1 MNKRQIFLI
10 VSILL
15 LASCQREM
23 DVPDQFKAPDITA
36 EIQAETRTV
45 LSVDEYGA
53 GTIYWKTADQIDV
66 FIGENK
72 LVYTSQNS
80 SNATTAT
87 FKTND
92 GLGGNYPDSEPVLA
106 IYPSYE
112 ESYINEWGDRLV
124 CSYLPSQ
131 QYGLPGTF
139 DDDLFMAVATGTK
152 QNMGSST
159 PLSFHN
165 ICSGLKFSLSRDDI
179 TCVKFRGTDT
189 SYGDPV
195 VLAGDVFF
203 EFDGSWSGSSG
214 GATEIT
220 LYPKSGSTFQKDAYY
235 YIICFPA
242 SLMDFYVDFVT
253 TSGASATLR
262 GTEYNQARGVLIDE
276 PFEFRKSIFMK
287 KTHIDEYAK
296 FSDEDVPHT
305 QIKYWTSGRPD
316 SIWQN
321 APEGGYYEWFGVEPF
336 KNESVFDQNDGIGYG
351 EFRFNSPVTRI
362 GPSLFK
368 NSNLTQIHLPMS
380 ITEIG
385 SSAFEGSSS
394 LTYLSVPQS
403 LISIGSRAFYG
414 CTSLES
420 RSLYIPDSVTSIGS
434 QAYENCLNLT
444 SLEIPSSVT
453 DIGVEAFGGCV
464 GLASII
470 VDSSNPVFD
479 SRENCNAIIRTDTN
493 ELVSGCKNTV
503 IPNSVTKIGACAFYG
518 CSGLASIE
526 IPSSV
531 SHIGISAFTYCT
543 GLTSITVYADTPPQ
557 LDNHLVFSGTNNCP
571 IYVPAGSVAAYKS
584 AWSEYADRIQA
595 MPSQNNVIYYTSTD
609 GQVVTPNKSDVFGA
623 NIISNEY
630 VNGRGVITFDGDVT
644 SIGKDAFNAYS
655 TLNSRL
661 TSIEI
666 PSTVTSIG
674 YAAFYC
680 CSNLISIVI
689 PDSVSSIGQ
698 YAFRYCSALESIEIP
713 NTVSVIDSFVFDGC
727 SSLIAFDIPD
737 SVTSIGRGAFSD
749 TGLSSIEIP
758 SSVTTI
764 DLNPFERCQRLASII
779 VDPDNAAFDSR
790 NNCNAIIR
798 KDNNA
803 LISGCM
809 NTIIPDSVK
818 RISGWAFLGCTGLSS
833 IEIPSSVEM
842 LAHEAFLHCLNLTS
856 VTVYAITPP
865 TLNDDTVF
873 DDTNDCPIY
882 VPAQSVNA
890 YKSAWSVY
898 ADRIQAIPDIHEA
911 VDLGLSVK
919 WATCNV
925 GASSPEEYGDYFA
938 WGETEPKSN
947 YDWSTYKWCN
957 GSENTLT
964 KYCSNS
970 SYGNNGFTD
979 NKTVLDLEDD
989 AARVNWGGSW
999 RMPTEAE
1006 WTELR
1011 NNCTR
1016 TWTTQNGVNGYRVT
1030 SNKAGYTDRSIFLPS
1045 AGYKFGTSLSNVGSS
1060 GNSWSSSVGTLYP
1073 NNAWEVNFYS
1083 GSISSFYS
1091 SRCYGF
1097 SVRPVYGD
1105 FIYVDGISLNKS
1117 SLSITEGET
1126 SRLSATVMPANAT
1139 EKNVSWS
1146 SNNTSVATVSPEG
1159 FVTAV
1164 SAGTATITT
1173 WASDGVKSA
1182 TCALTVLPKAES
1194 N

>member
-1 MNKRQIFLI
+1 MNKRQLFLI
-10 VSILL
+10 VPILL

-53 GTIYWKTADQIDV
+53 GTIYWKPSDQIDV
-66 FIGENK
+66 FIGDNK

-80 SNATTAT
+80 SNAATAT

-92 GLGGNYPDSEPVLA
+92 DLGGNYPDSEPVLA
-106 IYPSYE
+106 IYPSYG
-112 ESYINEWGDRLV
+112 ESYINEWGDRFV

-179 TCVKFRGTDT
+179 TCVKFRGTDS

-242 SLMDFYVDFVT
+242 SLRDFYVDFVT

-351 EFRFNSPVTRI
+351 ELRFNSPVTRI

-368 NSNLTQIHLPMS
+368 NSNLTQIYLPMS

-385 SSAFEGSSS
+385 KSAFEGSSI

-434 QAYENCLNLT
+434 QAYENCLNLI

-493 ELVSGCKNTV
+493 ELVSGCMNTV

-531 SHIGISAFTYCT
+531 SRIGISAFTYCT

-584 AWSEYADRIQA
+584 AWSEYADRIR
-595 MPSQNNVIYYTSTD
+595 PNV
-609 GQVVTPNKSDVFGA
+609 
-623 NIISNEY
+623 
-630 VNGRGVITFDGDVT
+630 
-644 SIGKDAFNAYS
+644 
-655 TLNSRL
+655 
-661 TSIEI
+661 
-666 PSTVTSIG
+666 
-674 YAAFYC
+674 
-680 CSNLISIVI
+680 
-689 PDSVSSIGQ
+689 
-698 YAFRYCSALESIEIP
+698 
-713 NTVSVIDSFVFDGC
+713 
-727 SSLIAFDIPD
+727 
-737 SVTSIGRGAFSD
+737 
-749 TGLSSIEIP
+749 
-758 SSVTTI
+758 
-764 DLNPFERCQRLASII
+764 
-779 VDPDNAAFDSR
+779 
-790 NNCNAIIR
+790 
-798 KDNNA
+798 
-803 LISGCM
+803 
-809 NTIIPDSVK
+809 
-818 RISGWAFLGCTGLSS
+818 
-833 IEIPSSVEM
+833 
-842 LAHEAFLHCLNLTS
+842 
-856 VTVYAITPP
+856 
-865 TLNDDTVF
+865 
-873 DDTNDCPIY
+873 
-882 VPAQSVNA
+882 
-890 YKSAWSVY
+890 
-898 ADRIQAIPDIHEA
+898 EA
-911 VDLGLSVK
+911 VDLGLPSGVK
-919 WATCNV
+919 WAACNV
-925 GASSPEEYGDYFA
+925 GADTPEEYGDYFA
-938 WGETEPKSN
+938 WGETEPKSD
-947 YDWSTYKWCN
+947 YDWPAYGWCSGSSTSLTKYNVDSGYGIVDNKVVLDLSDDAAYVNWGGNWRMPTDAEFIELHSNCDWTWTTHNGTSGYRITCVANGNSIFLPAAGNFIGMVPSSAGAGLYWSSSARRARPDYAMGVNFSSDMLSRGSAPRYAGFSVRPVFGAFVPVTSVSLNKNSLTLTEGESEALMKTIMPENATEQTVTWASSNASVASVSSEGVVTAVSSGTATITAWASDGEHSAACTVTVQAPTTGNENGHDWVDLGLPSGLKWATCNVGATSPEEIGSSFAWGETSPKSEYGWSTYVWCN
-957 GSENTLT
+957 GSATTLT
-964 KYCSNS
+964 KYNTKSE
-970 SYGNNGFTD
+970 YGSVD
-979 NKTVLDLEDD
+979 NKTALDLADD
-989 AARVNWGGSW
+989 AAHVNWGGSW
-999 RMPTEAE
+999 RMPTKNEYAE
-1006 WTELR
+1006 LKD
-1011 NNCTR
+1011 NCTW
-1016 TWTTQNGVNGYRVT
+1016 TWTTQNGEKGYRVT
-1030 SNKAGYTDRSIFLPS
+1030 SLMNGNSIFMHEWS
-1045 AGYKFGTSLSNVGSS
+1045 YWTKSLD
-1060 GNSWSSSVGTLYP
+1060 TDYP
-1073 NNAWEVNFYS
+1073 NYACALYLNVNNVIWSYDFRYS
-1083 GSISSFYS
+1083 GL
-1091 SRCYGF
+1091 R
-1097 SVRPVYGD
+1097 VR
-1105 FIYVDGISLNKS
+1105 
-1117 SLSITEGET
+1117 
-1126 SRLSATVMPANAT
+1126 AVM
-1139 EKNVSWS
+1139 E
-1146 SNNTSVATVSPEG
+1146 
-1159 FVTAV
+1159 
-1164 SAGTATITT
+1164 
-1173 WASDGVKSA
+1173 
-1182 TCALTVLPKAES
+1182 
-1194 N
+1194 

>member
-1 MNKRQIFLI
+1 MEKRHLVLI
-10 VSILL
+10 VPLILVT
-15 LASCQREM
+15 SCQQEM

-36 EIQAETRTV
+36 EIQGDTRTA

-53 GTIYWKTADQIDV
+53 GTIYWKPADQIDV
-66 FIGENK
+66 FIGESK

-80 SNATTAT
+80 SNVATAT

-92 GLGGNYPDSEPVLA
+92 GLGGNYPDSEPLLA
-106 IYPSYE
+106 IYPSYG

-124 CSYLPSQ
+124 CSYLPSR

-152 QNMGSST
+152 QNMGSNT

-179 TCVKFRGTDT
+179 TCVKFRGTD
-189 SYGDPV
+189 SSNGAPV

-203 EFDGSWSGSSG
+203 EFDGSWSGSSS

-220 LYPKSGSTFQKDAYY
+220 LYPKSGGTFQKDAYY

-242 SLMDFYVDFVT
+242 SLRDFYVDFET

-262 GTEYNQARGVLIDE
+262 GIEYNQARGVLIDE

-336 KNESVFDQNDGIGYG
+336 QNESVFDKNDGIGYG

-403 LISIGSRAFYG
+403 LTSIGSRAFYG
-414 CTSLES
+414 CSSLES

-584 AWSEYADRIQA
+584 AWSEYADRIR
-595 MPSQNNVIYYTSTD
+595 PNV
-609 GQVVTPNKSDVFGA
+609 
-623 NIISNEY
+623 
-630 VNGRGVITFDGDVT
+630 
-644 SIGKDAFNAYS
+644 
-655 TLNSRL
+655 
-661 TSIEI
+661 
-666 PSTVTSIG
+666 
-674 YAAFYC
+674 
-680 CSNLISIVI
+680 
-689 PDSVSSIGQ
+689 
-698 YAFRYCSALESIEIP
+698 
-713 NTVSVIDSFVFDGC
+713 
-727 SSLIAFDIPD
+727 
-737 SVTSIGRGAFSD
+737 
-749 TGLSSIEIP
+749 
-758 SSVTTI
+758 
-764 DLNPFERCQRLASII
+764 
-779 VDPDNAAFDSR
+779 
-790 NNCNAIIR
+790 
-798 KDNNA
+798 
-803 LISGCM
+803 
-809 NTIIPDSVK
+809 
-818 RISGWAFLGCTGLSS
+818 
-833 IEIPSSVEM
+833 
-842 LAHEAFLHCLNLTS
+842 
-856 VTVYAITPP
+856 
-865 TLNDDTVF
+865 
-873 DDTNDCPIY
+873 
-882 VPAQSVNA
+882 
-890 YKSAWSVY
+890 
-898 ADRIQAIPDIHEA
+898 EA
-911 VDLGLSVK
+911 VDLGLPSGVK
-919 WATCNV
+919 WAAFNV
-925 GASSPEEYGDYFA
+925 GASSPEGYGDYFA

-947 YDWSTYKWCN
+947 YSMSTYVWCN
-957 GSENTLT
+957 GTGQTFT
-964 KYCSNS
+964 KYSIKS
-970 SYGNNGFTD
+970 SYGHNGFTD

-989 AARVNWGGSW
+989 AAHVNWGGSW
-999 RMPTEAE
+999 RMPTDAE

-1011 NNCTR
+1011 NNCTW

-1030 SNKAGYTDRSIFLPS
+1030 SNKTGYTYKSIFLPA
-1045 AGYKFGTSLSNVGSS
+1045 AGGWIDTSLYDVGTE
-1060 GNSWSSSVGTLYP
+1060 GNYWSSSLSTDTP
-1073 NNAWEVNFYS
+1073 DCAWDIYFKYGSVDRYYS
-1083 GSISSFYS
+1083 GRS
-1091 SRCYGF
+1091 YGF

-1105 FIYVDGISLNKS
+1105 FISVESISLNKS
-1117 SLSITEGET
+1117 SLSIIEGET
-1126 SRLSATVMPANAT
+1126 SQLSATVMPANAT
-1139 EKNVSWS
+1139 EKTVTWTS
-1146 SNNTSVATVSPEG
+1146 SNTSVATVSSAG
-1159 FVTAV
+1159 VVTAV
-1164 SAGTATITT
+1164 SAGTATITA
-1173 WASDGVKSA
+1173 WASDGSHSA
-1182 TCALTVLPKAES
+1182 TCTVTVSQRVTDITISPDNATIYTGEQVALRAIVSPSSATNPGVSWSSSDSSIAFVSSDGTVLGVMAGTATITAQANDGSGITGTCVVTVKQHVTGVSIDSQSQVVMGGTRQLYVTISPSNASDRSVTWSSSNTSVAVVDANGVVSGIVNGTAIITATSVDGDFMASCELTVTLPTTPSHLSLVVSRSGDASSRYYLTKDQYNVADLSGYYKQGVCVLSSSYFIVYRQDLYTSATGSTANGAAIMPNEEQANWLISNMQTLNSALTSFGCTAMSTTANYWSSKKRGDRYYYYFKYNGSMVFDNSGSATARARPLVS
-1194 N
+1194 L

>member
-80 SNATTAT
+80 SNAATAT

-92 GLGGNYPDSEPVLA
+92 DLGGNYPDSEPLLA
-106 IYPSYE
+106 IYPSYG
-112 ESYINEWGDRLV
+112 ESYINEWGDRFV

-139 DDDLFMAVATGTK
+139 DDNLFMAVATGTK

-179 TCVKFRGTDT
+179 TCVKFRGTDS

-203 EFDGSWSGSSG
+203 EFDGSWSGSSS

-220 LYPKSGSTFQKDAYY
+220 LYPKSGGTFQKDAYY

-242 SLMDFYVDFVT
+242 SLRDFYVDFET

-262 GTEYNQARGVLIDE
+262 GIEYNLARGVLIDE

-336 KNESVFDQNDGIGYG
+336 QNESVFDKNDGIGYG

-362 GPSLFK
+362 GPGLFK

-414 CTSLES
+414 CSSLEG

-434 QAYENCLNLT
+434 QAYENCLNLI

-518 CSGLASIE
+518 GSGLASIE

-584 AWSEYADRIQA
+584 AWSEYADRIQ
-595 MPSQNNVIYYTSTD
+595 PNV
-609 GQVVTPNKSDVFGA
+609 
-623 NIISNEY
+623 
-630 VNGRGVITFDGDVT
+630 
-644 SIGKDAFNAYS
+644 
-655 TLNSRL
+655 
-661 TSIEI
+661 
-666 PSTVTSIG
+666 
-674 YAAFYC
+674 
-680 CSNLISIVI
+680 
-689 PDSVSSIGQ
+689 
-698 YAFRYCSALESIEIP
+698 
-713 NTVSVIDSFVFDGC
+713 
-727 SSLIAFDIPD
+727 
-737 SVTSIGRGAFSD
+737 
-749 TGLSSIEIP
+749 
-758 SSVTTI
+758 
-764 DLNPFERCQRLASII
+764 
-779 VDPDNAAFDSR
+779 
-790 NNCNAIIR
+790 
-798 KDNNA
+798 
-803 LISGCM
+803 
-809 NTIIPDSVK
+809 
-818 RISGWAFLGCTGLSS
+818 
-833 IEIPSSVEM
+833 
-842 LAHEAFLHCLNLTS
+842 
-856 VTVYAITPP
+856 
-865 TLNDDTVF
+865 
-873 DDTNDCPIY
+873 
-882 VPAQSVNA
+882 
-890 YKSAWSVY
+890 
-898 ADRIQAIPDIHEA
+898 EA

-925 GASSPEEYGDYFA
+925 GASSPEEYGDYFS
-938 WGETEPKSN
+938 WGETCPKSD
-947 YDWSTYKWCN
+947 YSWSTYRWCN
-957 GSENTLT
+957 GSQTTLT
-964 KYCSNS
+964 KYNTNS
-970 SYGNNGFTD
+970 RWGIVD
-979 NKTVLDLEDD
+979 NKTVLDLSDD
-989 AARVNWGGSW
+989 AAHVNWGGSW
-999 RMPTEAE
+999 RMPTAEE
-1006 WTELR
+1006 WTELQTQ
-1011 NNCTR
+1011 CSWE
-1016 TWTTQNGVNGYRVT
+1016 WTTINGVNGRKVT
-1030 SNKAGYTDRSIFLPS
+1030 GPNGNSIFLPAS
-1045 AGYKFGTSLSNVGSS
+1045 GARNSNMGSS
-1060 GNSWSSSVGTLYP
+1060 GFYWSSVVSLSTSFAPMLS
-1073 NNAWEVNFYS
+1073 FSS
-1083 GSISSFYS
+1083 GHVQLIGNGYE
-1091 SRCYGF
+1091 GGL

-1105 FIYVDGISLNKS
+1105 FVSVTDVSLNKAS
-1117 SLSITEGET
+1117 LTLSIGDSEQVYVT
-1126 SRLSATVMPANAT
+1126 LSPSNPTAKRVTWV
-1139 EKNVSWS
+1139 S
-1146 SNNTSVATVSPEG
+1146 SNSFVATVSSEG
-1159 FVTAV
+1159 LITAV
-1164 SAGTATITT
+1164 SAGTATITA
-1173 WASDGVKSA
+1173 WASDGEHNA
-1182 TCALTVLPKAES
+1182 TCSVTVQGQGPTPGTQNGHDWVDLGLPSGLKWATCNLGASSPGENGDSFAWGETSPKSDYNWETYSWCNGSFYILTKYNTNSDYGSVDNKTVLDLADDAGHVNWGGSWRMPTDEEITELLTQCSSELMLVNGVRVRMIIGPNGNRVFLPDGSYWSSSLYTDDPRSAWAFSSYYTSYYTYSRYHSSRCRVYFIRPVSE
-1194 N
+1194 